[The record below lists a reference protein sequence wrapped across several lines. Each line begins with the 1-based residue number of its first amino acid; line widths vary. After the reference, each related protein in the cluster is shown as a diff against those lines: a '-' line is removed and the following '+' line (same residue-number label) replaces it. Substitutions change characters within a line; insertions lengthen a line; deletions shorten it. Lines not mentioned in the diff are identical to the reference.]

1 MTLKLL
7 QQRSSSLRTYGRM
20 QKIDPLL
27 TRVMAAHAK
36 LKKVVWFNQ
45 SSEPIMLLYS
55 DRNDPLNIST
65 GNRGRLMSID
75 TVVFLDLN
83 VDTPG
88 I

>member
-1 MTLKLL
+1 
-7 QQRSSSLRTYGRM
+7 M
-20 QKIDPLL
+20 QKIDLLL
-27 TRVMAAHAK
+27 TRAMAAHAK
-36 LKKVVWFNQ
+36 LKKMMCANQ